1 MFVFTLLVVG
11 LLCLAFKPTRLTGV
25 AGLTLLSLVY
35 PLLFVALLV
44 LGGVLYFI
52 RFYIRR
58 KVYELPKLDS
68 PRPDPRR
75 D

>member
-1 MFVFTLLVVG
+1 MFVFTLIVIG

-44 LGGVLYFI
+44 IGGVAFYFI
-52 RFYIRR
+52 HHHKLKRR
-58 KVYELPKLDS
+58 KFHELTKL
-68 PRPDPRR
+68 PARR

>member
-44 LGGVLYFI
+44 LGGVFYLI
-52 RFYIRR
+52 RFYTRR
-58 KVYELPKLDS
+58 KVYEVRRLPNRGD
-68 PRPDPRR
+68 
-75 D
+75 

>member
-1 MFVFTLLVVG
+1 MFVFTLLVIG

-44 LGGVLYFI
+44 LGGVFYLI
-52 RFYIRR
+52 RHYTRR
-58 KVYELPKLDS
+58 KVYELPRLDS
-68 PRPDPRR
+68 PRSDPRR

>member
-44 LGGVLYFI
+44 LGGVIYFI
-52 RFYIRR
+52 RFYTRR
-58 KVYELPKLDS
+58 KFREVRRLPNRGD
-68 PRPDPRR
+68 
-75 D
+75 